1 MEKTDKSIK
10 GSALAA
16 KDPLAAGWKERVE
29 RMREFKP
36 HFGHCLVPQQYSN
49 NTGIEPWVT
58 TQRHNY
64 KLYSEGKPSCM
75 TAEHIRELE
84 SVEVVCD
91 TSAALWT
98 ERFRELCEFKAHFG
112 HCRVPREYS
121 SNPKLG
127 KWVTNQRQNYKLYWE
142 GKPSGM
148 TEQRI
153 QELERVEFVWD
164 TSAAL
169 WSLRFRELCEF
180 KAQFGHCLLPLRYSS
195 NLMLGR
201 WAAKQRHDYKLYSEG
216 KQSGTTV
223 QRIRELDS
231 IEFVWDPLA
240 ADWKLRFRQLCEFK
254 AQFGHCLLPFRYSSN
269 PKLGR
274 WVAKQRHDYKLYS
287 EGKQSG
293 MTEQRMRELESIEF
307 AWDPLADS
315 WSIRFRQLCAWKAQ
329 FGHCLVSPEYPKLGK
344 WVTRQRHDYNLYSEG
359 KPSGMTAERIR
370 ELDSIEFVW
379 DPHAAVWKLRF
390 RQLREFKA
398 QFVHSLVPP
407 EYSKLGPWVTTQRQ
421 KYKLHSEGKPSCMTV
436 ERIRELESVEFVW
449 DP

>member
-1 MEKTDKSIK
+1 MS
-10 GSALAA
+10 
-16 KDPLAAGWKERVE
+16 
-29 RMREFKP
+29 EFKA

-49 NTGIEPWVT
+49 NPDLEPWVS
-58 TQRHNY
+58 TQRQDY
-64 KLYSEGKPSCM
+64 KFYSDGKPSCM
-75 TAEHIRELE
+75 TAERIRELE
-84 SVEVVCD
+84 SVAFVWD
-91 TSAALWT
+91 TGAALWT
-98 ERFRELCEFKAHFG
+98 ERFEQLREFKAQFG
-112 HCRVPREYS
+112 HCRVPREYP
-121 SNPKLG
+121 SNSKLG
-127 KWVTNQRQNYKLYWE
+127 KWVTKQRQNYKLYWD

-153 QELERVEFVWD
+153 QKLERVEFVWNTRD
-164 TSAAL
+164 TTSAAL

-201 WAAKQRHDYKLYSEG
+201 WVANQRHGYKLYSEG
-216 KQSGTTV
+216 KQSGMTA

-274 WVAKQRHDYKLYS
+274 WVANQRHDYKLYS

-307 AWDPLADS
+307 VWDPLADS

-329 FGHCLVSPEYPKLGK
+329 FGHCLVSPEYSKLGK
-344 WVTRQRHDYNLYSEG
+344 
-359 KPSGMTAERIR
+359 
-370 ELDSIEFVW
+370 
-379 DPHAAVWKLRF
+379 
-390 RQLREFKA
+390 
-398 QFVHSLVPP
+398 
-407 EYSKLGPWVTTQRQ
+407 
-421 KYKLHSEGKPSCMTV
+421 
-436 ERIRELESVEFVW
+436 
-449 DP
+449 